1 MKFPIA
7 SPARGRAARAAAWL
21 LACAWPAAFAP
32 TAAAQGILPPEV
44 VQALARADDVVL
56 DLGAGRGRGPAEDGV
71 AWRRELLTFCRTR
84 VTNARTEA
92 ANLTAKTIKRVGR
105 GYRNHR
111 NYRCR
116 IIGYAPRPIA
126 A

>member
-1 MKFPIA
+1 MTPPSKTK
-7 SPARGRAARAAAWL
+7 SP
-21 LACAWPAAFAP
+21 
-32 TAAAQGILPPEV
+32 
-44 VQALARADDVVL
+44 
-56 DLGAGRGRGPAEDGV
+56 
-71 AWRRELLTFCRTR
+71 
-84 VTNARTEA
+84 
-92 ANLTAKTIKRVGR
+92 KTIKRVGR

>member
-1 MKFPIA
+1 MNHW
-7 SPARGRAARAAAWL
+7 SQL
-21 LACAWPAAFAP
+21 TL
-32 TAAAQGILPPEV
+32 T
-44 VQALARADDVVL
+44 
-56 DLGAGRGRGPAEDGV
+56 
-71 AWRRELLTFCRTR
+71 RR
-84 VTNARTEA
+84 EA